1 MKHLEFKGGKTVNNI
16 GQAKLYYLY
25 MMSDGDIS
33 AGEKK
38 LFNKICKELC
48 LETEDKKRIRQECNE
63 IIKKEKRTCIEV
75 IKKNMEEPLIYGVLN
90 INFYKYISKEDRA
103 KILWNLVNLGYA
115 DSYFTS
121 NEKEI
126 VDFIREYWKIPDN
139 LYQEMIDIA
148 ETCLALEQYK
158 SCLEELPDTDY
169 KKKKIKQVKKD
180 LKYVQEMVIATISEI
195 NF

>member
-1 MKHLEFKGGKTVNNI
+1 MNNI

-38 LFNKICKELC
+38 LFNKICQELC